1 MNKLIE
7 DACTAAAQ
15 VSSVLG
21 NIWDLVGTF
30 VTGVVIILI
39 LTTLFLIPLM
49 LTIIPWGIGISE
61 MFKML
66 FN

>member
-1 MNKLIE
+1 MNKFIE
-7 DACTAAAQ
+7 R
-15 VSSVLG
+15 VSSVLS
-21 NIWDLVGTF
+21 NIWDLADIF
-30 VTGVVIILI
+30 VTGVVCILI

-66 FN
+66 FNL